1 MLLITGANGQVGQ
14 CFQQLA
20 AQYPDF
26 QFLFAGSSDL
36 DITSKR
42 DVEAFFRKNAAARS
56 DADEAARSGTD
67 GAARSGVGGLLRND
81 KIAYVINC
89 AAYTA
94 VDKAESEP
102 AQARKVNVTGAKNL
116 AEACAARGIPLLHLS
131 TDYVYHSRQNTP
143 FREGDPESPKG
154 VYART
159 KLAGDRAVLRAHPAG
174 AMVVRTS
181 WVYSMV
187 GQNFLKTML
196 RLGAERPV
204 LNVVADQI
212 GSPTYAPDLATALLD
227 IIQKVE
233 RGEVSKESLAGIW
246 HYSNE
251 GVASWYD
258 FAQAI
263 FDLRKLPCRV
273 RPFETKDYPT
283 PAQRPP
289 FSVLN
294 KAKIKA
300 AFGLEI
306 PHWRESLERALR

>member
-14 CFQQLA
+14 CFRHLA
-20 AQYPDF
+20 VQYPDF
-26 QFLFAGSSDL
+26 QFFFAGSSDL
-36 DITSKR
+36 DITDRRRLDQFLQKSK
-42 DVEAFFRKNAAARS
+42 VEW
-56 DADEAARSGTD
+56 
-67 GAARSGVGGLLRND
+67 
-81 KIAYVINC
+81 IINC

-94 VDKAESEP
+94 VDKAEHEP
-102 AQARKVNVTGAKNL
+102 NQARKVNVTGARNL
-116 AEACAARGIPLLHLS
+116 ADACAQRDIPLIHLS

-143 FREGDPESPKG
+143 FREEDPVSPKG

-159 KLAGDRAVLRAHPAG
+159 KLAGDRAVLKAYPTG
-174 AMVVRTS
+174 AMVIRTS
-181 WVYSMV
+181 WVYSAF
-187 GQNFLKTML
+187 GQNFARTML

-204 LNVVADQI
+204 LSVVFDQI
-212 GSPTYAPDLATALLD
+212 GTPTYAPDLAAAILT

-233 RGEVSKESLAGIW
+233 MGEVSRNSISGVW

-251 GVASWYD
+251 GVTSWYD

-263 FDLRKLPCRV
+263 FDLQKLPCRV
-273 RPFETKDYPT
+273 RPIETREYPT

-306 PHWRESLERALR
+306 PHWRESLKRMLRATAE

>member
-14 CFQQLA
+14 CFQHLA
-20 AQYPDF
+20 AQHPDF
-26 QFLFAGSSDL
+26 QFIFAGSGDL
-36 DITSKR
+36 DITDRGAVSR
-42 DVEAFFRKNAAARS
+42 FFSEKKPAW
-56 DADEAARSGTD
+56 
-67 GAARSGVGGLLRND
+67 
-81 KIAYVINC
+81 VINC

-102 AQARKVNVTGAKNL
+102 DRARKINVSGAKNL
-116 AEACAARGIPLLHLS
+116 AQACAARGIPLIHLS

-143 FREGDPESPKG
+143 FRETDPVSPKS

-174 AMVVRTS
+174 AMVLRTS
-181 WVYSMV
+181 WVYSAY

-196 RLGAERPV
+196 RLGAERPA

-212 GSPTYAPDLATALLD
+212 GSPTYAPDLAKALFH
-227 IIQKVE
+227 IVQKVQ
-233 RGEVSKESLAGIW
+233 RGEVTTDSISGIW

-251 GVASWYD
+251 GAASWYD

-263 FDLRKLPCRV
+263 FDLRGLPCRA
-273 RPFETKDYPT
+273 RPIETRDYPT

-289 FSVLN
+289 FSLLN

-306 PHWRESLERALR
+306 SHWRESLARCLATN

>member
-1 MLLITGANGQVGQ
+1 MLLITGASGQVGQ

-26 QFLFAGSSDL
+26 QFIFAGSGEL
-36 DITSKR
+36 DITNQR
-42 DVEAFFRKNAAARS
+42 DVDRF
-56 DADEAARSGTD
+56 
-67 GAARSGVGGLLRND
+67 LRND
-81 KIAYVINC
+81 KIGWVINC

-102 AQARKVNVTGAKNL
+102 DLAKKVNVIGARNL
-116 AEACAARGIPLLHLS
+116 AEACAARGIPLIHLS
-131 TDYVYHSRQNTP
+131 TDYVYHNRQNTP
-143 FREGDPESPKG
+143 FREGDPVSPKG

-159 KLAGDRAVLRAHPAG
+159 KLAGDRAVLKAHPGG
-174 AMVVRTS
+174 AMVIRTS
-181 WVYSMV
+181 WVYSAI
-187 GQNFLKTML
+187 GNNFLKTML
-196 RLGAERPV
+196 RLGAERPA
-204 LNVVADQI
+204 LHVVFDQI
-212 GSPTYAPDLATALLD
+212 GTPTYAPDLAEAILT

-233 RGEVSKESLAGIW
+233 MGEVATDAISGIW

-251 GVASWYD
+251 GVTSWYD

-263 FDLRKLPCRV
+263 FDLRKLPCQV
-273 RPFETKDYPT
+273 RPIETRDYPT

-294 KAKIKA
+294 KGKIKA

-306 PHWRESLERALR
+306 PHWRKSLECCLKGTMNDQGVRRGLW